1 MSKPSSPKMN
11 TTDDK
16 KKKIVDYDPNNT
28 EKQLKFQV

>member
-16 KKKIVDYDPNNT
+16 KKIVDYDPNDT